1 MPESYD
7 DSQNAMASK
16 DKRMKA
22 LHARYQDV
30 PNVESDAKAWESKQG
45 ARNKGQYKTID
56 EI

>member
-7 DSQNAMASK
+7 DSQNAMAPK

-30 PNVESDAKAWESKQG
+30 PNVQSDAKAWESKQ
-45 ARNKGQYKTID
+45 
-56 EI
+56 